1 MPQAE
6 GAGVARAE
14 WAYAFV
20 TRPPHGAFASWKGPG
35 NERSM
40 YGFRRNAQGQAC
52 LGETPLSELLTQ
64 SGLETPVYF
73 YDLDAIAH
81 EARSLIA
88 GYGEARHVIAY
99 AVKANS
105 AGSVVRTLAAEGT
118 GADVVS
124 AAELEVALACGVPA
138 EKIVMSGVAKK
149 DSELDVAI
157 SSRLLAIQAESVEE
171 VFRIAAR
178 ARALGRQ
185 ARIAFRLNPG
195 VEIESHAH
203 ISTGHDKAKFG
214 ITRGD
219 VGRAFEAVDAAGDA
233 LVAVGLSTHVGS
245 MLGEVAPYLKSAQH
259 VCEVASTRR
268 ALRPGLEYINFGGG
282 FGIDYGGG
290 QGVRPADFGKAAVQL
305 AKAEGLSDLM
315 LVAEP
320 GRSMVGSHGVL
331 VAQVVQSKVSAEHS
345 WIMIDAGMNDLLR
358 PALYGAKHR
367 IEPLEREPSLPEW
380 RIVGP
385 VCESSDDFGAHP
397 IGAEVPR
404 AVVIRDAGAYG
415 FTMASEYNGRALP
428 SEVFVRGGAVVH
440 VSASAGPAA
449 WVKRRLQA

>member
-1 MPQAE
+1 
-6 GAGVARAE
+6 
-14 WAYAFV
+14 
-20 TRPPHGAFASWKGPG
+20 
-35 NERSM
+35 M

-52 LGETPLSELLTQ
+52 LGDAPLSELLGQ

-73 YDLDAIAH
+73 YDLDAIAN

-88 GYGEARHVIAY
+88 GYGDARHVIAY

-124 AAELEVALACGVPA
+124 AAELEVAMACGIHA

-149 DSELDVAI
+149 DSELDFAI

-171 VFRIAAR
+171 VYRIAAR

-185 ARIAFRLNPG
+185 ARVAFRLNPG

-219 VGRAFEAVDAAGDA
+219 VGRAFEAVDSAGDS
-233 LVAVGLSTHVGS
+233 LVAVGLSTHIGS
-245 MLGEVAPYLKSAQH
+245 MLGEISPYLKSARH
-259 VCEVASTRR
+259 VCDVARARR
-268 ALRPGLEYINFGGG
+268 ANHAGLEYVNFGGG
-282 FGIDYGGG
+282 FGIDYGAG
-290 QGVRPADFGKAAVQL
+290 QAATPADFGRAAVQL
-305 AKAEGLSDLM
+305 LRSEGLSDLM

-320 GRSMVGSHGVL
+320 GRSLVGSHGVL
-331 VAQVVQSKVSAEHS
+331 LAHVVQSKVSGEHS
-345 WIMIDAGMNDLLR
+345 WLMIDAGMNDLLR

-367 IEPLEREPSLPEW
+367 IEPLDRLPSAPEW
-380 RIVGP
+380 RVVGP

-397 IGAEVPR
+397 IGPEPPA
-404 AVVIRDAGAYG
+404 AVVIRDAGAYS
-415 FTMASEYNGRALP
+415 FTMASEYNGRALA
-428 SEVFVRGGAVVH
+428 SEVFVRNGAIVGK
-440 VSASAGPAA
+440 SPGPGTAA